1 MRKTTILVM
10 SLLLVAAAALPL
22 FAAEGAMASQSWTGW
37 ITDSH
42 CGVKGANAHHTKA
55 CVEKCV
61 KEGGKVVFYNNAD
74 KKMYE
79 IDKTDEAMGHIGHEV
94 TVTGHLDGNTIHVE
108 SITPAKAM

>member
-1 MRKTTILVM
+1 MRKTTIFIV

-42 CGVKGANAHHTKA
+42 CGAKGAGAKHTKE

-61 KEGGKVVFYNNAD
+61 KEGGKVVFYNSAD
-74 KKMYE
+74 KKMYDL
-79 IDKTDEAMGHIGHEV
+79 DKTDEALKHVGHEV
-94 TVTGHLDGNTIHVE
+94 KVTGTIEGTTIHVE
-108 SITPAKAM
+108 SIEPVMMK